1 MLVIKEKGKPKQGR
15 IQRGFVKGGGRGG
28 GGGGVIPVHFRTK
41 LSVAIVFSCPVNET

>member
-28 GGGGVIPVHFRTK
+28 VIPVHFRTK
-41 LSVAIVFSCPVNET
+41 LSVSIVFSCPVNET

>member
-15 IQRGFVKGGGRGG
+15 IQRGFVKGGGE
-28 GGGGVIPVHFRTK
+28 GGGVIPVHFRTK